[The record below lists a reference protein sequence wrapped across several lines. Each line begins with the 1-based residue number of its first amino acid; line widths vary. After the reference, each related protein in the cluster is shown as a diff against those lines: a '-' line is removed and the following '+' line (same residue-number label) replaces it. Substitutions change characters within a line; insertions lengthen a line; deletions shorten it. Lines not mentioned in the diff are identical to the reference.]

1 MKFLPFFLTV
11 LTAVTVFSCTEPEE
25 GGAEA
30 GQQDTIFVGSMS
42 VDQLN
47 NTFYVQDSVRVDFTR
62 DVESGDYKLVMN
74 QVKFSARMPI
84 SLTMTVNGI
93 SGVEENDMVALSGDS
108 IVPIAMGGPFPG
120 YTITNLSGSVTADSL
135 KVSFKCG
142 NFPLTYKGA
151 R

>member
-1 MKFLPFFLTV
+1 MKFLPITLSL
-11 LTAVTVFSCTEPEE
+11 LTAVFVFSCTEPEE
-25 GGAEA
+25 GGPTVQ
-30 GQQDTIFVGSMS
+30 QQDTVFVGNMS

-62 DVESGDYKLVMN
+62 DTESGVYKMVMN

-93 SGVEENDMVALSGDS
+93 SGVEQNGVVALSGDS
-108 IVPIAMGGPFPG
+108 IVPMAMGGPYPN
-120 YTITNLSGSVTADSL
+120 YTITNLSGVLTADSL
-135 KVSFKCG
+135 NISFKCG
-142 NFPLTYKGA
+142 TYPRRYKGG

>member
-1 MKFLPFFLTV
+1 MKFLPIALSL
-11 LTAVTVFSCTEPEE
+11 LTAVFVFSCTEPEE
-25 GGAEA
+25 GGPTVQ
-30 GQQDTIFVGSMS
+30 QQDTVFVGNMS

-62 DVESGDYKLVMN
+62 DTETGVYKMVMN

-93 SGVEENDMVALSGDS
+93 SGVEQNGVVALSGDS
-108 IVPIAMGGPFPG
+108 IGPFPN
-120 YTITNLSGSVTADSL
+120 YTITNLSGVLTADSL
-135 KVSFKCG
+135 NISFKCG
-142 NFPLTYKGA
+142 TYPLIYKGG